1 MKGDFW
7 GVGLKFQIFSQI
19 LLLLGAKSVGRKVPG
34 ECTSG
39 EKTRG
44 KMVRREYYIPVIG
57 YS

>member
-1 MKGDFW
+1 MIFG
-7 GVGLKFQIFSQI
+7 GPGLKFQIFSQI